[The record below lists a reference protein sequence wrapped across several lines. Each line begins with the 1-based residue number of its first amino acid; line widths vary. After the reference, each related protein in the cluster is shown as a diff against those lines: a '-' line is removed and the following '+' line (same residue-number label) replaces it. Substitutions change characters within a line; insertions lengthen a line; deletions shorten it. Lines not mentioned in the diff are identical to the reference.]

1 LAEPADTNGYQR
13 NLPPSP
19 AKKIL
24 AGRRTRVFGDYLVF
38 SFALGRRIVA
48 SVGVCLV
55 AVLTFATDCAFA
67 SDGVGEETHALGNAL
82 SFWSVA
88 PFVGLLLS
96 IAIFPLVKPHW
107 WEKHLLKV
115 SIFWSLLFFA
125 PFAVAFGSKRA
136 LFELI
141 EIVLLDYLPFIVLL
155 WGLFAVSGGIVLR
168 GDLAGT
174 PKVNLLLLLIGALLA
189 SWVGTTGA
197 SMLLIRPMLRANA
210 WRKKKAHIVVFF
222 IFLVSNMGGC
232 LTPVGDP
239 PLFLGFLRGVPFFW
253 TMRLFPLLVVNAV
266 VLLAV
271 FFFMDMRLYKKEL
284 AGEGVSENAAVRAGE
299 GDASPRAGEK
309 RPLGLA
315 GAHNLIFLAVIVG
328 SVILSGV
335 TASHPSFY
343 DENLGVLFGIPVYSG
358 VILPYNSVL
367 QMALIVLAGIFS
379 IVSTKSELRAEN
391 GFTWGP
397 IKEVASLFIGIFITM
412 IPALALLHAHGASL
426 GLTRPWQFFWATGAL
441 SSFLDNAPTYLVFM
455 TAAGSLGA
463 AEGLSTSAGLIA
475 PKLLLAVSAGAVF
488 MGANTYIG
496 NAPNFMV
503 RSIAE
508 ENGIKMPSF
517 FGYIG
522 WSLCFLVPLFLLDT
536 LIFFLN

>member
-1 LAEPADTNGYQR
+1 MIKNNPSVRRARFRGSARALA
-13 NLPPSP
+13 S
-19 AKKIL
+19 L
-24 AGRRTRVFGDYLVF
+24 AAA
-38 SFALGRRIVA
+38 FAL
-48 SVGVCLV
+48 S
-55 AVLTFATDCAFA
+55 FDCAFA
-67 SDGVGEETHALGNAL
+67 SGGEAGEPGELL
-82 SFWSVA
+82 PFWSVA

-96 IAIFPLVKPHW
+96 IAIFPLVKPHF
-107 WEKHLLKV
+107 WEKHLFKI
-115 SIFWSLLFFA
+115 SIFWSVLFFV
-125 PFAVAFGSKRA
+125 PFAIAFGWGTA
-136 LFELI
+136 FFELI

-168 GDLAGT
+168 GDLVGT
-174 PKVNLLLLLIGALLA
+174 PKVNLLLLLIGTLLA

-197 SMLLIRPMLRANA
+197 SMLLIRPVLRANA
-210 WRKKKAHIVVFF
+210 WRKKKAHVVVFF
-222 IFLVSNMGGC
+222 IFLVSNIGGC

-253 TMRLFPLLVVNAV
+253 TMRLAPLLAVNALA
-266 VLLAV
+266 LLAV
-271 FFFMDMRLYKKEL
+271 FFLMDTRFYRREL
-284 AGEGVSENAAVRAGE
+284 REGKAPARAAGGV
-299 GDASPRAGEK
+299 
-309 RPLGLA
+309 PLSLA

-335 TASHPSFY
+335 TASHPTFY
-343 DENLGVLFGIPVYSG
+343 DENLDVMFGIPVYSG

-367 QMALIVLAGIFS
+367 QMALIILAGIFS
-379 IVSTKSELRAEN
+379 IVTTKSELREEN
-391 GFTWGP
+391 RFTWGP
-397 IKEVASLFIGIFITM
+397 IKEVAHLFIGIFITM

-426 GLTRPWQFFWATGAL
+426 GLTRPWQFFWATGGL

-455 TAAGSLGA
+455 TTAGSLGA
-463 AEGLSTSAGLIA
+463 AEGLSTTAGLIA

>member
-1 LAEPADTNGYQR
+1 MVIQN
-13 NLPPSP
+13 
-19 AKKIL
+19 
-24 AGRRTRVFGDYLVF
+24 RTLVF
-38 SFALGRRIVA
+38 TPGLGRRV
-48 SVGVCLV
+48 V
-55 AVLTFATDCAFA
+55 AVALVGMSLAAGLALSVDCVFA
-67 SDGVGEETHALGNAL
+67 SGGEAGEDAHALGNAL
-82 SFWSVA
+82 PFWSVA

-107 WEKHLLKV
+107 WEKNLLKV

-125 PFAVAFGSKRA
+125 PFAVAFGSETA

-141 EIVLLDYLPFIVLL
+141 EIVLLDYLPFIILL

-168 GDLAGT
+168 GTLVGT
-174 PKVNLLLLLIGALLA
+174 PKVNLLLLLIGTLLA

-210 WRKKKAHIVVFF
+210 QRKKKAHIVVFF
-222 IFLVSNMGGC
+222 IFLVSNMGGS

-253 TMRLFPLLVVNAV
+253 TMRLLPLLAVNAV

-271 FFFMDMRLYKKEL
+271 FFFLDTWLLKKEL
-284 AGEGVSENAAVRAGE
+284 RDAH
-299 GDASPRAGEK
+299 GDAAIAFVETRERLS
-309 RPLGLA
+309 LA
-315 GAHNLIFLAVIVG
+315 GAHNLILLAVIVG
-328 SVILSGV
+328 SVILSGF

-343 DENLGVLFGIPVYSG
+343 NENLGVMFGVPVYSD

-379 IVSTKSELRAEN
+379 IVTTKSELRAEN
-391 GFTWGP
+391 RFTWGP

-412 IPALALLHAHGASL
+412 IPALALLNAHGASL

-455 TAAGSLGA
+455 TTAGSLGA
-463 AEGLSTSAGLIA
+463 ADGLSTAACLIA

-522 WSLCFLVPLFLLDT
+522 WSLCFLVPLFLIDT

>member
-1 LAEPADTNGYQR
+1 MSKGKRLSENM
-13 NLPPSP
+13 PP
-19 AKKIL
+19 
-24 AGRRTRVFGDYLVF
+24 AGRPVRSCVRLAAFVA
-38 SFALGRRIVA
+38 ALA
-48 SVGVCLV
+48 LS
-55 AVLTFATDCAFA
+55 ADCAFA
-67 SDGVGEETHALGNAL
+67 SGGEAAEESAHALGSL
-82 SFWSVA
+82 LPFWSVA
-88 PFVGLLLS
+88 PFAGLLLS

-107 WEKHLLKV
+107 WEKHLFKV
-115 SIFWSLLFFA
+115 SIFWSLLFFV
-125 PFAVAFGSKRA
+125 PFAIALGAEPAF
-136 LFELI
+136 FELI
-141 EIVLLDYLPFIVLL
+141 EIVLLDYLPFIILL

-168 GDLAGT
+168 GDLVGT
-174 PKVNLLLLLIGALLA
+174 PKVNLLLLLIGTLLA

-197 SMLLIRPMLRANA
+197 SMLLIRPLLRANES
-210 WRKKKAHIVVFF
+210 RKKKAHIVVFF

-253 TMRLFPLLVVNAV
+253 TMRLLPLLIVNTV

-271 FFFMDMRLYKKEL
+271 FFIMDTRLYKKEFQGRDPDGSS
-284 AGEGVSENAAVRAGE
+284 AFAAVGAYDG
-299 GDASPRAGEK
+299 GDAGVPARAAAK
-309 RPLGLA
+309 SAPLSLA
-315 GAHNLIFLAVIVG
+315 GAHNLLFLAVIVG
-328 SVILSGV
+328 SVILSGI
-335 TASHPSFY
+335 TSTHPSFY
-343 DENLGVLFGIPVYSG
+343 DENLGVLFGIPVYDE

-379 IVSTKSELRAEN
+379 IITTKSELRKEN
-391 GFTWGP
+391 LFTWGP
-397 IKEVASLFIGIFITM
+397 IKEVAHLFIGIFITM
-412 IPALALLHAHGASL
+412 IPALAILNARGAEL
-426 GLTRPWQFFWATGAL
+426 GLTSPWQFFWATGAL

-455 TAAGSLGA
+455 TTAGSLGA
-463 AEGLSTSAGLIA
+463 AEGLSTAAGLIA

>member
-1 LAEPADTNGYQR
+1 MIEPGKL
-13 NLPPSP
+13 LP
-19 AKKIL
+19 
-24 AGRRTRVFGDYLVF
+24 
-38 SFALGRRIVA
+38 
-48 SVGVCLV
+48 
-55 AVLTFATDCAFA
+55 
-67 SDGVGEETHALGNAL
+67 
-82 SFWSVA
+82 FWSVA

-96 IAIFPLVKPHW
+96 IAIFPLVRPHW
-107 WEKHLLKV
+107 WEKHLFKV
-115 SIFWSLLFFA
+115 SIFWSLLFFV
-125 PFAVAFGSKRA
+125 PFTILFGFETAF
-136 LFELI
+136 FELI

-168 GDLAGT
+168 GDLVGT
-174 PKVNLLLLLIGALLA
+174 PKVNLLLLLIGTLLA

-197 SMLLIRPMLRANA
+197 SMLLIRPVLRANA
-210 WRKKKAHIVVFF
+210 WRKKKAHIIVFF
-222 IFLVSNMGGC
+222 IFLVSNIGGC

-253 TMRLFPLLVVNAV
+253 TMRLFPLLAVNAV

-271 FFFMDMRLYKKEL
+271 FFFMDTRLYKREL
-284 AGEGVSENAAVRAGE
+284 REGAEPARAEGGVSI
-299 GDASPRAGEK
+299 
-309 RPLGLA
+309 GLA

-335 TASHPSFY
+335 TASHPTFY
-343 DENLGVLFGIPVYSG
+343 DENTGVLFGIPVYSG
-358 VILPYNSVL
+358 VIFPYNSVL
-367 QMALIVLAGIFS
+367 QMALIVLAGICS
-379 IVSTKSELRAEN
+379 IVTTKSALRKEN
-391 GFTWGP
+391 RFTWGP
-397 IKEVASLFIGIFITM
+397 IKEVAHLFIGIFITM

-455 TAAGSLGA
+455 TTAGSLGA
-463 AEGLSTSAGLIA
+463 AEGLSTTAGLIA
-475 PKLLLAVSAGAVF
+475 PKLLLAISAGAVF

-508 ENGIKMPSF
+508 ENGVKMPSF

>member
-1 LAEPADTNGYQR
+1 MGKGVLQSDPRKAGAV
-13 NLPPSP
+13 SP
-19 AKKIL
+19 AVTKGVKLRIMVTKKRFAAARTAVRR
-24 AGRRTRVFGDYLVF
+24 AGP
-38 SFALGRRIVA
+38 
-48 SVGVCLV
+48 LV
-55 AVLTFATDCAFA
+55 ALALALSADRAFA
-67 SDGVGEETHALGNAL
+67 SGGEAAEGAHALGNAL
-82 SFWSVA
+82 PFWSVA
-88 PFVGLLLS
+88 PFAGLLLS
-96 IAIFPLVKPHW
+96 IAIFPLIKPHW

-115 SIFWSLLFFA
+115 SIFWSLLFFV
-125 PFAVAFGSKRA
+125 PFAIVFGAKPAF
-136 LFELI
+136 FELI

-174 PKVNLLLLLIGALLA
+174 PKVNLVMLLIGTLLA

-210 WRKKKAHIVVFF
+210 WRKKKAHVVVFF

-253 TMRLFPLLVVNAV
+253 TMRLLPLLLFNAA

-271 FFFMDMRLYKKEL
+271 FFFMDTRIYKKEL
-284 AGEGVSENAAVRAGE
+284 LESGGPANSGGKV
-299 GDASPRAGEK
+299 
-309 RPLGLA
+309 PLSLA
-315 GAHNLIFLAVIVG
+315 GAHNLLFIAVIVG
-328 SVILSGV
+328 SVILSGI
-335 TASHPSFY
+335 TATHPSFY
-343 DENLGVLFGIPVYSG
+343 DENLGVLFGIPVYEG
-358 VILPYNSVL
+358 VILPYSSVL
-367 QMALIVLAGIFS
+367 QMALIVLAGILS
-379 IVSTKSELRAEN
+379 IVTTKSELRREN
-391 GFTWGP
+391 LFTWGP
-397 IKEVASLFIGIFITM
+397 IKEVAHLFIGIFITM
-412 IPALALLHAHGASL
+412 IPALALLNAHGAEL

-455 TAAGSLGA
+455 TTAGSLGA
-463 AEGLSTSAGLIA
+463 AEGLATAAGVIA

-508 ENGIKMPSF
+508 ENGIRMPSF

-536 LIFFLN
+536 LLFFPN